1 MNHNAQAV
9 ARTATR
15 PNRILIIL
23 AAAWMAAAIALG
35 GVFTSPPDADAS
47 APGGTTQAVG
57 RVQP

>member
-35 GVFTSPPDADAS
+35 GVFTRPPDADAS
-47 APGGTTQAVG
+47 AQGGATQAVG